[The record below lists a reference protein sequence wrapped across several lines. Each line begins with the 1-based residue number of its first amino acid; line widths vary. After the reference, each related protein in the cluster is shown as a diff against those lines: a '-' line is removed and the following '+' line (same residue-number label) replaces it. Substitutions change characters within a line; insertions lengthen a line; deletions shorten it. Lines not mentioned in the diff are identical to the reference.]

1 MVLRHQHPRV
11 LSNRSPKRWPMRRLS
26 SHTQLGLQKRQ
37 PGQVSSCIPPKRTGR
52 SIAAP
57 TRMVNDLY
65 CTILPLAV
73 FFVLAR
79 HLRVGR
85 RMHACFLCF
94 ETGTG
99 LTLKIVADVVV
110 ADRVEVH
117 QLLDQ
122 RA

>member
-11 LSNRSPKRWPMRRLS
+11 LSNPGPKRWPMRRLS

-37 PGQVSSCIPPKRTGR
+37 QGQVSSCIPPIRTGR

-65 CTILPLAV
+65 RTILPLAV

-85 RMHACFLCF
+85 RMHACFLSF
-94 ETGTG
+94 QTGTG
-99 LTLKIVADVVV
+99 LAFEIVADIVI
-110 ADRVEVH
+110 ANCVEVH